1 MIGEVRP
8 RFAAHTARR
17 EFVVDS
23 TEAALGTNVADNGG
37 EVISMNQSRVG
48 RVATGSLLGAMLAL
62 PMGCSSEDASYR
74 SPSVGHATPDAN
86 VPSTNYP
93 QPSAAAGASSN
104 STGAGANLG
113 IQVPS
118 GEAAPPDT
126 VPSAVPTT
134 NGFVVTAHDPES
146 TFAADVDTASYD
158 IFRGAVNRGVLPE
171 TTEVRLEEFVND
183 FKYAYPVPA
192 RDSPTPFSI
201 SLAASPGLYGR
212 QTVLLRVGIRGKDAK
227 PTEKLPT
234 NLVFLVDTSGSMQTA
249 DKLPLVK
256 RVLTDTLDVLAPS
269 DTVSIVTYAGFTSVA
284 LAPTKVSDKATIAA
298 VIDSFTAGGST
309 AGAAGLD
316 LAYAQAQ
323 AGFLE
328 GGLNHVLLC
337 TDGDFNVGPS
347 STPEL
352 IRAIEEKRKSG
363 ITLTVLGFGQGLND
377 SMMEAV
383 SNKGNGVYGV
393 ITSAEQADS
402 YVKERMLSTMDFIA
416 KDMKIQVEFNPA
428 HVYAYRLLGYEDRA
442 IADND
447 FRNDVI
453 DAGEVGAGHRVTA
466 LYELALTRDSVPDVS
481 GAAALQDG
489 ALFGDPL
496 EVDADAL
503 ALVKVRY
510 KDRDAS
516 ESDAAHEVSHSL
528 LPSELIAAASDA
540 DDDFAW
546 AMAVASFSEIL
557 KKSPFAVPSSL
568 AAIGAI
574 VKRPSFG
581 ADPDRA
587 EFVALFDEA
596 APLLGP

>member
-1 MIGEVRP
+1 
-8 RFAAHTARR
+8 
-17 EFVVDS
+17 
-23 TEAALGTNVADNGG
+23 
-37 EVISMNQSRVG
+37 MNQFRVG
-48 RVATGSLLGAMLAL
+48 RVASGSLLLVTLVL
-62 PMGCSSEDASYR
+62 PAGCSSGDASYS
-74 SPSVGHATPDAN
+74 SPSAAHATPDSSI
-86 VPSTNYP
+86 PSTDYP
-93 QPSAAAGASSN
+93 RPSAAAGASS
-104 STGAGANLG
+104 SASGANLG
-113 IQVPS
+113 LQVPS
-118 GEAAPPDT
+118 EQVAPPNPAPD
-126 VPSAVPTT
+126 VAPPT

-158 IFRGAVNRGVLPE
+158 IFRGAVNRGLLPE
-171 TTEVRLEEFVND
+171 PSGVRLEEYVND
-183 FKYAYPVPA
+183 FKYAYPAPA
-192 RDSPTPFSI
+192 QDSHTPFTI

-227 PTEKLPT
+227 ATEKLPT
-234 NLVFLVDTSGSMQTA
+234 SLVFLVDTSGSMQSA

-269 DTVSIVTYAGFTSVA
+269 DTVAIVTYAGFTSLA
-284 LAPTKVSDKATIAA
+284 LAPKIAA
-298 VIDSFTAGGST
+298 VIERFTAGGST

-316 LAYAQAQ
+316 LAYAQAE
-323 AGFLE
+323 AGFLK

-393 ITSAEQADS
+393 ISSAEQADS
-402 YVKERMLSTMDFIA
+402 YVKERMLSTMTFIA

-442 IADND
+442 LADDD
-447 FRNDVI
+447 FRNDAI

-496 EVDADAL
+496 EVDPEAL

-516 ESDAAHEVSHSL
+516 ESDAAYEVSQSL
-528 LPSELIAAASDA
+528 LPSELIAGASDA

-546 AMAVASFSEIL
+546 AIAVASFSELL
-557 KKSPFAVPSSL
+557 KKSPFGVPSSL
-568 AAIGAI
+568 AAIGQI
-574 VKRPSFG
+574 VKRPSFA

-596 APLLGP
+596 QPLLAP